1 MPKCLKL
8 PATSIFRGSSDMV
21 GFTPAF
27 EKLVEH
33 FRLLPGVGYKS
44 AVRMAFNVL
53 EMPEEK
59 AKDFA
64 QAILDAREKI
74 GRCRICQ
81 DICESEVCSICSDP
95 QRDRSTV
102 CVVESSKD
110 VLAIEK
116 INDYKGLFHV
126 LGGLLNPMDGIGPE
140 ELSVKELLERFASDE
155 IKEIIVATNPSIEG
169 EATAMYLSR
178 LIKPFGIKTTRLA
191 YGLPAGGELEYADE
205 LTLFKALEGRRE
217 IE

>member
-1 MPKCLKL
+1 M
-8 PATSIFRGSSDMV
+8 I
-21 GFTPAF
+21 GFTPSF

-44 AVRMAFNVL
+44 AVRMAFCVL
-53 EMPEEK
+53 EMSDDK
-59 AKDFA
+59 AKNFA
-64 QAILDAREKI
+64 QAIVEAKEKI
-74 GRCRICQ
+74 GRCKICQ
-81 DICESEVCSICSDP
+81 DICEGEICRLCSDTM
-95 QRDRSTV
+95 RDHNTI

-116 INDYKGLFHV
+116 INNYRGVFHV
-126 LGGLLNPMDGIGPE
+126 LGGLINPVGGVGPE
-140 ELSVKELLERFASDE
+140 DIRIKELMSRMGDNSVT
-155 IKEIIVATNPSIEG
+155 EIIVATNPSIEG

-178 LIKPFGIKTTRLA
+178 MLKPFGVKITRLA

-217 IE
+217 I

>member
-1 MPKCLKL
+1 ML
-8 PATSIFRGSSDMV
+8 
-21 GFTPAF
+21 GFTPAL

-33 FRLLPGVGYKS
+33 FRSFPGVGYKS
-44 AVRMAFNVL
+44 AVRMAFHVL
-53 EMPEEK
+53 EMPDEQ
-59 AKDFA
+59 AKGFA
-64 QAILDAREKI
+64 DAIVEAKEKI
-74 GRCRICQ
+74 GHCRICQ
-81 DICESEVCSICSDP
+81 DISETEVCALCSDET
-95 QRDRSTV
+95 RDGSII
-102 CVVESSKD
+102 CVVENSKD

-126 LGGLLNPMDGIGPE
+126 LGGLINPMEGIGPDC
-140 ELSVKELLERFASDE
+140 LRIKELLDRLGNDTV
-155 IKEIIVATNPSIEG
+155 KEIIVATNPSIEG

-178 LIKPFGIKTTRLA
+178 LIKPFGIRTTRLA

>member
-1 MPKCLKL
+1 ML
-8 PATSIFRGSSDMV
+8 
-21 GFTPAF
+21 GFTPSL

-44 AVRMAFNVL
+44 AVRMAFCIL
-53 EMPEEK
+53 DMPDEK
-59 AKDFA
+59 AKSFA
-64 QAILDAREKI
+64 QSILDAKEKI
-74 GRCRICQ
+74 SHCKICQ
-81 DICESEVCSICSDP
+81 DISETEICSLCSDDK
-95 QRDRSTV
+95 RDHSTI

-116 INDYKGLFHV
+116 INDYRGLFHV
-126 LGGLLNPMDGIGPE
+126 LGGLINPMEGIGPDQ
-140 ELSVKELLERFASDE
+140 LRIKELLERLGNQTVQ
-155 IKEIIVATNPSIEG
+155 EIIVATNPSIEG

-178 LIKPFGIKTTRLA
+178 LIKPFGVRVTRLA

>member
-1 MPKCLKL
+1 ML
-8 PATSIFRGSSDMV
+8 
-21 GFTPAF
+21 GFTPAL
-27 EKLVEH
+27 ERLVEC
-33 FRLLPGVGYKS
+33 FRLFPGVGYKS

-53 EMPEEK
+53 EMPDEK

-64 QAILDAREKI
+64 QAILDAKEKI
-74 GRCRICQ
+74 GHCKICQ
-81 DICESEVCSICSDP
+81 DISETEVCALCSDAT
-95 QRDRSTV
+95 RDHSTI
-102 CVVESSKD
+102 CVVENSKD

-116 INDYKGLFHV
+116 INDYRGLFHV
-126 LGGLLNPMDGIGPE
+126 LGGLIDPMEGVGPD
-140 ELSVKELLERFASDE
+140 ELRIKELVSRLGNDTV
-155 IKEIIVATNPSIEG
+155 KEIIVATNPSIEG

-205 LTLFKALEGRRE
+205 LTIYKALEGRRE

>member
-1 MPKCLKL
+1 ME
-8 PATSIFRGSSDMV
+8 R
-21 GFTPAF
+21 
-27 EKLVEH
+27 LVEH
-33 FRLLPGVGYKS
+33 FRSFPSVGYKS
-44 AVRMAFNVL
+44 AVRMAFSVL

-64 QAILDAREKI
+64 QAILDAKEKI
-74 GRCRICQ
+74 GHCKVCQ
-81 DICESEVCSICSDP
+81 DISESQTCSICSDP
-95 QRDRSTV
+95 TRDRSII
-102 CVVESSKD
+102 CVVESPKD

-116 INDYKGLFHV
+116 INDYRGLFHV
-126 LGGLLNPMDGIGPE
+126 LGGLINPIEGVGPE
-140 ELSVKELLERFASDE
+140 QLKIKELMARLSDTGLQ
-155 IKEIIVATNPSIEG
+155 EIIVATNPSIEG

-205 LTLFKALEGRRE
+205 LTLFKAMEGRRE

>member
-1 MPKCLKL
+1 
-8 PATSIFRGSSDMV
+8 MV
-21 GFTPAF
+21 GFTPAL
-27 EKLVEH
+27 ENLIEH

-53 EMPEEK
+53 EMPEDK
-59 AKDFA
+59 AKSFA
-64 QAILDAREKI
+64 QAIIASKEKI
-74 GRCRICQ
+74 KKCKICQ
-81 DICESEVCSICSDP
+81 DISETDICAVCSDP
-95 QRDRSTV
+95 TRDRSV
-102 CVVESSKD
+102 ICVVESSKD

-116 INDYKGLFHV
+116 INDYRGLFHV
-126 LGGLLNPMDGIGPE
+126 LGGLINPIEGIGPDE
-140 ELSVKELLERFASDE
+140 IQIKELVERLGDE
-155 IKEIIVATNPSIEG
+155 DLKEIIVATNPSIEG

-217 IE
+217 I

>member
-1 MPKCLKL
+1 ML
-8 PATSIFRGSSDMV
+8 
-21 GFTPAF
+21 GFTPAL

-59 AKDFA
+59 AKAFA
-64 QAILDAREKI
+64 QAILDAKEKI
-74 GRCRICQ
+74 GHCKICQ
-81 DICESEVCSICSDP
+81 DISENEVCAICSDDT
-95 QRDRSTV
+95 RDRSTI
-102 CVVESSKD
+102 CVVENAKD

-116 INDYKGLFHV
+116 INDYRGLFHV
-126 LGGLLNPMDGIGPE
+126 LGGLIDPMEGVGPD
-140 ELSVKELLERFASDE
+140 ELRIKELLERLGDQTV
-155 IKEIIVATNPSIEG
+155 KEIIIATNPSIEG

-178 LIKPFGIKTTRLA
+178 LIKPFGIRTTRLA

-217 IE
+217 I

>member
-1 MPKCLKL
+1 
-8 PATSIFRGSSDMV
+8 
-21 GFTPAF
+21 
-27 EKLVEH
+27 
-33 FRLLPGVGYKS
+33 
-44 AVRMAFNVL
+44 MAFSVL

-64 QAILDAREKI
+64 QAILDAKEKI
-74 GRCRICQ
+74 GHCKVCQ
-81 DICESEVCSICSDP
+81 DISESQTCSICSDP
-95 QRDRSTV
+95 TRDRSII
-102 CVVESSKD
+102 CVVESPKD

-116 INDYKGLFHV
+116 INDYRGLFHV
-126 LGGLLNPMDGIGPE
+126 LGGLINPIEGVGPE
-140 ELSVKELLERFASDE
+140 QLKIKELMARLSDTGLQ
-155 IKEIIVATNPSIEG
+155 EIIVATNPSIEG

-205 LTLFKALEGRRE
+205 LTLFKAMEGRRE

>member
-1 MPKCLKL
+1 M
-8 PATSIFRGSSDMV
+8 I

-33 FRLLPGVGYKS
+33 FRMFPGVGYKS

-59 AKDFA
+59 AKELA
-64 QAILDAREKI
+64 QTILDAREKI
-74 GRCRICQ
+74 GHCSICRDISEDAICP
-81 DICESEVCSICSDP
+81 ICSDP
-95 QRDRSTV
+95 MRDRSV
-102 CVVESSKD
+102 ICVVESSKD

-126 LGGLLNPMDGIGPE
+126 LGGLINPMEGIGPE
-140 ELSVKELLERFASDE
+140 QICIKELIERLGTDE
-155 IKEIIVATNPSIEG
+155 VKEIIVATNPSIEG

-217 IE
+217 I